1 MYNNDAY
8 SSQDNVSMQAGLNA
22 YIAKVFGTMFL
33 GLLVTA
39 IAAIFTATNKTMM
52 EVIFGSNLF
61 FVFIIAE
68 LGLVIALSAG
78 IAKMS
83 YAVTQLMFYLYAV
96 VNGITLASI
105 FYVYELGTI
114 GLAFFTAAISFG
126 VMAVYGAVTKKDLT
140 KIGSFLL
147 MGLIGIIVA
156 SIINIFVRSSQF
168 DLLISFAAVAIFVG
182 LVAFDT
188 QKIKSY
194 YYMSSGDYQMRRK
207 IAIMGSLSL
216 YLDFIN
222 IFLYLLRIFASKKD

>member
-140 KIGSFLL
+140 RIGSFLL